1 LKKKLNKS
9 KGFGKRKKKMSQIV
23 KKIVTVRTF
32 GFGGRHTETWTASN
46 ELKIHLGTNG
56 VTMTQGQD
64 SCLIPF
70 AQIMVIHLE
79 EVKTPPPPPPSPT
92 PAPAPVKASIPAK
105 KAK

>member
-1 LKKKLNKS
+1 
-9 KGFGKRKKKMSQIV
+9 MSQIV

-79 EVKTPPPPPPSPT
+79 EVKVPT
-92 PAPAPVKASIPAK
+92 ESLVISAPAVNKPLPIK
-105 KAK
+105 KVPNKVGK